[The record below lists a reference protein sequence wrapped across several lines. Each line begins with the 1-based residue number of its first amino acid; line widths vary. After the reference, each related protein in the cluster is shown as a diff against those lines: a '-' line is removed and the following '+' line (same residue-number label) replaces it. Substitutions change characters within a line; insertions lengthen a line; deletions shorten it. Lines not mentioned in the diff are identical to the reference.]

1 MTEEKILSVHRNI
14 LPLTAT
20 HKKQEEASLKS
31 HFCLKLGT
39 RPHTH
44 TSRPQYS
51 FLSGQGDSVMS
62 KPSSYR
68 SGSILPVT
76 LNILINWKEKQR
88 SHIQRHLCIKQRL
101 TL

>member
-39 RPHTH
+39 RPTHTH
-44 TSRPQYS
+44 
-51 FLSGQGDSVMS
+51 LD
-62 KPSSYR
+62 
-68 SGSILPVT
+68 
-76 LNILINWKEKQR
+76 LNTHFFRDKG
-88 SHIQRHLCIKQRL
+88 
-101 TL
+101 TV

>member
-44 TSRPQYS
+44 
-51 FLSGQGDSVMS
+51 LD
-62 KPSSYR
+62 
-68 SGSILPVT
+68 
-76 LNILINWKEKQR
+76 LNTHFFRDKG
-88 SHIQRHLCIKQRL
+88 
-101 TL
+101 TV